1 MIADDDFSDP
11 VADSAE
17 LSPEEPGFIATAER
31 NTVFSELPAEWQDFA
46 NDLTPTHL
54 AVLKCMQNGS
64 AAEYCRQNG
73 IMPETVCEEINTA
86 ALDTI
91 LDVVIDGGGILP
103 DYAAEI
109 EKIIEAA
116 GI

>member
-1 MIADDDFSDP
+1 
-11 VADSAE
+11 
-17 LSPEEPGFIATAER
+17 
-31 NTVFSELPAEWQDFA
+31 
-46 NDLTPTHL
+46 
-54 AVLKCMQNGS
+54 
-64 AAEYCRQNG
+64 
-73 IMPETVCEEINTA
+73 MPETVCEEINTA